1 MVNRSTSAPSPL
13 SPTHW
18 PPDAFRWYRSLVFG
32 VGLAIAFLIPPVGF
46 GVWIALAYHAR
57 SATAVPLRV
66 VIVGQLIAYIPA
78 LLVLLTGLPW
88 LARRSLAQLG
98 LRVPGL
104 REIAWGLG
112 GAAGMF
118 VVAQLVG
125 SIEENAFHQK
135 LRETAVDLLRHAH
148 GADLIGFALLAIV
161 AAPLVEELIFRGF
174 LFNAFLRYLPPVAA
188 GLLSAILFGLAHYD
202 KNSPTAVI
210 PLMGGG
216 AVLAWVYY
224 RSGALV
230 STMIAHGTFNAVT
243 VLAVIYQRAGAP

>member
-13 SPTHW
+13 SPTLW
-18 PPDAFRWYRSLVFG
+18 PPDAFRWYRSLLFGAALAVVFL
-32 VGLAIAFLIPPVGF
+32 VPPIF
-46 GVWIALAYHAR
+46 FAAWIALTYHAR
-57 SATAVPLRV
+57 SMSAVPLRV
-66 VIVGQLIAYIPA
+66 IIIGQLIAYVPA
-78 LLVLLTGLPW
+78 LVLLLTGLPW
-88 LARRSLAQLG
+88 LARRSLRELG
-98 LRVPGL
+98 LYPPRL
-104 REIAWGLG
+104 REVAWGLG

-118 VVAQLVG
+118 VVAQAIG
-125 SIEENAFHQK
+125 AIEESVFHQK

-148 GADLIGFALLAIV
+148 GADLAGFALLAIV

-174 LFNAFLRYLPPVAA
+174 FFNAFLRYLPAVTA

-202 KNSPTAVI
+202 KESPTAVI

-224 RSGALV
+224 RSGALI

-243 VLAVIYQRAGAP
+243 VLAVISQQAAAH